1 MKKYFAKSVA
11 ALVLAASSF
20 TLTSC
25 DGAGILGDL
34 LGDGDLIGTLTGLLG
49 NLFGGKEGDSYVY
62 LAESGEAFYAT
73 IPSAAGYVPQ
83 TSNVSLSGLNVR
95 VTDCSSTANLT
106 LSAMTLEGY
115 SVSEL
120 KFTGLSMKQANVEG
134 GSYIQLDVT
143 DNSDGNGPNSYGDGS
158 ITVDGKNYEVTG
170 VVMENA
176 YVSAADFGIGYM
188 QIFFGDDKLVVI
200 ENITGKLAQK

>member
-62 LAESGEAFYAT
+62 LAENGTAFYAT
-73 IPSAAGYVPQ
+73 IPSEAGYVPQ

-120 KFTGLSMKQANVEG
+120 KFTGLSMQKASEEVGN
-134 GSYIQLDVT
+134 YIQLDVT
-143 DNSDGNGPNSYGDGS
+143 DNSYGDGS